1 MLFIIKSMILNK
13 QKNILKM
20 NFATIILLVFAYLLL
35 LFLLALIFE
44 ELATINEQIKEICKE
59 GKITYNGKPIE

>member
-1 MLFIIKSMILNK
+1 MILNK

-44 ELATINEQIKEICKE
+44 ELATINEQIKEIWKE